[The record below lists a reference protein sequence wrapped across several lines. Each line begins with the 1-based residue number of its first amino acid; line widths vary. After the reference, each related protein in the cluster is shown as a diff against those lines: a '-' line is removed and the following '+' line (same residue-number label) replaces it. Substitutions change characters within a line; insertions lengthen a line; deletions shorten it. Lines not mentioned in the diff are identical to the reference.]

1 VTLSLFFFSVP
12 SLSLTNDHTQSIT
25 DAEGSTTISPSKI
38 QSPSTPSPH
47 PALVSTMSVGYRIWV
62 GAMGRDVTAETLT
75 ANFSRFG
82 TLSEGIRLKTDLTH
96 RFGSEAVIT

>member
-1 VTLSLFFFSVP
+1 
-12 SLSLTNDHTQSIT
+12 
-25 DAEGSTTISPSKI
+25 
-38 QSPSTPSPH
+38 
-47 PALVSTMSVGYRIWV
+47 MSVGYRIWV
-62 GAMGRDVTAETLT
+62 GAMGRDVTTETLT